1 MEKQS
6 QVLKT
11 VRLCRGGKVNACVT
25 AIWFSPYKAMNI
37 KSDSAERY
45 MENIHY

>member
-25 AIWFSPYKAMNI
+25 AIYGFLHI
-37 KSDSAERY
+37 KQ
-45 MENIHY
+45 